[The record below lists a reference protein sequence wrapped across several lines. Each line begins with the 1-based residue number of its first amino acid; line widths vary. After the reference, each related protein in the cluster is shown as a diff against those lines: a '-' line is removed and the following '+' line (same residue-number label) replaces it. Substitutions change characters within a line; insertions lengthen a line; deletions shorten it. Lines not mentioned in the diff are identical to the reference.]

1 MAPKKLAKENAT
13 ETLKPT
19 RVLRPKLQVASVNID
34 DSDDLSPVKEKK
46 PRGKK
51 VAKTEE
57 ENVKVAEPKTKATK
71 VAAGKIIKTK
81 AKKVAAKGHKLPD
94 PIKPGE
100 IFVDSAKK
108 SWKVG
113 KSLGSGGFGEVYS
126 ATDDL
131 NDNKVDGYK
140 YVMKVEYSTGPLF
153 VEQHFYIRCAKPE
166 HCKYKLNFQ
175 TIEESKF

>member
-1 MAPKKLAKENAT
+1 MAPRKAAKENS
-13 ETLKPT
+13 LDQPKPT
-19 RVLRPKLQVASVNID
+19 RVLRPKLQVAPENIVVD
-34 DSDDLSPVKEKK
+34 DVSPIKEKVVRRKKIMKSDSDTPAETKPKK
-46 PRGKK
+46 AP
-51 VAKTEE
+51 AK
-57 ENVKVAEPKTKATK
+57 
-71 VAAGKIIKTK
+71 AAGDAKSKPAPK

-94 PIKPGE
+94 PIKPGA

-126 ATDDL
+126 ATDDV

-153 VEQHFYIRCAKPE
+153 VEQNFYVRCAKPE
-166 HCKYKLNFQ
+166 HCKYGLNK
-175 TIEESKF
+175 ILVSSHL